1 MKYIFP
7 GLGRVFLALVLTT
20 TAFLNDAFS
29 QNSTTGKPTLIFA
42 VMGDTGSGDE
52 AQKAVAE
59 QMVKQRAKTPFEFV
73 LMLGDNIYEK
83 GEAEKIR
90 SHFEEPYKELLAA
103 KVQFYAVLGN
113 HDIIKGTEFQTNY
126 KNFNMGGKRYYHF
139 AKYARD
145 MKESLIE
152 FFALDSNLMD
162 QKQTSWLEENL
173 KVSQAKW
180 KIAFCHHS
188 IYSSARMHSA
198 YVKLRAQLE
207 PLYTKYGVNA
217 VFAGHSH
224 CYERTKPQ
232 KGVQY
237 FTEGASGEIKKRT
250 LDRKGPYFAAGEDSV
265 NSFLIVQVNEDE
277 MKVEAIA
284 ADGRVIDSHTIKRN

>member
-1 MKYIFP
+1 MRRFVSTS
-7 GLGRVFLALVLTT
+7 LLTSALFALLFLTLLSLSAL
-20 TAFLNDAFS
+20 AQDNAAA
-29 QNSTTGKPTLIFA
+29 KPVITFA
-42 VMGDTGSGDE
+42 VIGDTGSGDE
-52 AQKAVAE
+52 AQLAVAR
-59 QMVKQRAKTPFEFV
+59 QMVKQRAQTPFDFV

-83 GEAEKIR
+83 GEPEKIK
-90 SHFEEPYKELLAA
+90 SHFEDPYKELLAA
-103 KVQFYAVLGN
+103 GVKFYATLGN
-113 HDIIKGTEFQTNY
+113 HDIIKGLQFQTNY
-126 KNFNMGGKRYYHF
+126 PNFNMGGKRYYNF
-139 AKYARD
+139 GKGNG
-145 MKESLIE
+145 LLE
-152 FFALDSNLMD
+152 FFALDTNLLD
-162 QKQTSWLEENL
+162 DAQLSWLGGSL
-173 KVSQAKW
+173 QASQARW

-207 PLYTKYGVNA
+207 PLYVKHGVSA

-250 LDRKGPYFAAGEDSV
+250 LDRKSPLFAAGEDMV
-265 NSFLIVQVNEDE
+265 NSFLIVQVSENE

-284 ADGRVIDSHTIKRN
+284 ADGKVIDSHTIKR